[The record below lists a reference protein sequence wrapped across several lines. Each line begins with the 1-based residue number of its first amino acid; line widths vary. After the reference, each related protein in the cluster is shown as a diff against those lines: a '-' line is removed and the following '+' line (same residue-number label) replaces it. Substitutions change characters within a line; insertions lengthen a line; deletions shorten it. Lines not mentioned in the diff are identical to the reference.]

1 MTGKILRKIGVG
13 LFATIIVIGSFAVWA
28 HFAQR
33 ELDADEM
40 ERLAKEQELLDRRYP
55 VKAGKPK
62 PKPTLAPL
70 PVRDVAP
77 AASTPVER
85 PVSLH
90 PSRK

>member
-1 MTGKILRKIGVG
+1 MALKILRKIGIG

-40 ERLAKEQELLDRRYP
+40 ARLAKEQELLDRRYP

-62 PKPTLAPL
+62 PKPALAPL

-77 AASTPVER
+77 ARAASGDVPA
-85 PVSLH
+85 SLH
-90 PSRK
+90 SSRD